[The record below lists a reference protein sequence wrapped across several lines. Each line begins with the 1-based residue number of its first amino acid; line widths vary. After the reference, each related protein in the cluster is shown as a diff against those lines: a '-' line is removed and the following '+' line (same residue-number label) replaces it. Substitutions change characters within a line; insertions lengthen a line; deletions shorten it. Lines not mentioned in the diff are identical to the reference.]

1 MQADDPQ
8 RELNDDVRSRWDG
21 NARFWDEQ
29 MGASGNDFH
38 LRLVR
43 PAVERLLGDVEG
55 QRVLEIACGNG
66 LFARRLA
73 ELGADVV
80 ATDTSSAML
89 ERARE
94 HPSDG
99 IEYRALDAAQ
109 PDQLAALGSGRFD
122 AVVCNMALMD
132 MADVRP
138 LAGALRAL
146 LPASGRFV
154 FSTCHPCFNTLGV
167 RFVHEVEEPGGEPVE
182 RRGVQ
187 ITRYLTS
194 DVGEGTAIVGQPVK
208 QLYFDRPL
216 SVLLAAF
223 FAGGLALDGLEEPAF
238 PPGSGA
244 GRLHWA
250 GVPEIPPVLVGRM
263 RPAVA
268 AASGGE
274 R

>member
-1 MQADDPQ
+1 MQEDDPE

-38 LRLVR
+38 LSLVR
-43 PAVERLLGDVEG
+43 PAVERLLGPVEG
-55 QRVLEIACGNG
+55 RRVLEIACGNG

-80 ATDTSSAML
+80 ATDTSPAML
-89 ERARE
+89 ERARR

-109 PDQLAALGSGRFD
+109 PDQLAALGTGRFN

-138 LAGALRAL
+138 LAGALGGL
-146 LPASGRFV
+146 LLDSGRFV
-154 FSTCHPCFNTLGV
+154 FSICHPCFNRLGV

-187 ITRYLTS
+187 ITCYVTPA
-194 DVGEGTAIVGQPVK
+194 VGEGTAIIGQPVK

-216 SVLLAAF
+216 GLLLEPF
-223 FAGGLALDGLEEPAF
+223 FDGGLALDGLEEPAF
-238 PPGSGA
+238 PPAAGA

-263 RPAVA
+263 RTVA
-268 AASGGE
+268 TA

>member
-1 MQADDPQ
+1 MQGDDPQ
-8 RELNDDVRSRWDG
+8 QELNDDVRSRWDD

-29 MGASGNDFH
+29 MGATGNDFH
-38 LRLVR
+38 LSLVR
-43 PAVERLLGDVEG
+43 PSVERLLGGVEG
-55 QRVLEIACGNG
+55 RRVLEIACGNG

-80 ATDTSSAML
+80 ATDTSQAML

-99 IEYRALDAAQ
+99 IEYRLLDAAQ
-109 PDQLAALGSGRFD
+109 PDQLAALSTDGFD

-132 MADVRP
+132 MADVGP
-138 LAGALRAL
+138 LAGALRGL
-146 LPASGRFV
+146 LLASGRFV
-154 FSTCHPCFNTLGV
+154 FSTCHPCFNTLNV

-187 ITRYLTS
+187 ITRYVTPA
-194 DVGEGTAIVGQPVK
+194 VGEGTAIVGQPVK

-216 SVLLAAF
+216 SLLLEPF
-223 FAGGLALDGLEEPAF
+223 FVGGLALDGLEEPAF
-238 PPGSGA
+238 PPGPEA
-244 GRLHWA
+244 GRLHWS

-263 RPAVA
+263 RPVVTSA
-268 AASGGE
+268 